1 MSNDKET
8 FDPRFD
14 PAFQPGFEGKIAP
27 ATKASKRDVAPAL
40 AALEA
45 ARANAVE
52 PVAVAEA
59 ETESS
64 RRPNPFLIA
73 LAVISI
79 ALIAGGL
86 SAMQSLRAT
95 FTTENIS
102 TSIDYMTLQ
111 MVIYAAPLAVA
122 VGILIGV
129 GVLFIYAINWSKRA

>member
-27 ATKASKRDVAPAL
+27 AKKASKRDVAPAL

-45 ARANAVE
+45 ARSGAVE
-52 PVAVAEA
+52 PVAAV
-59 ETESS
+59 ETEIETS

-73 LAVISI
+73 LAVISV

>member
-27 ATKASKRDVAPAL
+27 ATKVNKRDVAPAL

-45 ARANAVE
+45 ARAGAVE
-52 PVAVAEA
+52 PVAAQESAA
-59 ETESS
+59 ETT

-73 LAVISI
+73 LAVISV

-129 GVLFIYAINWSKRA
+129 GVLFIYAVNWSKRA

>member
-1 MSNDKET
+1 MSNDREP

-14 PAFQPGFEGKIAP
+14 PAFQPGFEGKVAP
-27 ATKASKRDVAPAL
+27 LRKQPKRDVAPAL

-45 ARANAVE
+45 ARAGAVE
-52 PVAVAEA
+52 TTPAQEA
-59 ETESS
+59 ESEPS

-129 GVLFIYAINWSKRA
+129 GVLFLYAIGWQKRG